1 MRARNGGR
9 SDWRPGLAE
18 PFVYEQT
25 GDDVDLKKRRM
36 RMRKV
41 DKRGISNSVSNYSG
55 DRKSPRFGNDC
66 KFGLSCEE
74 SRMIQISNELP
85 CDTIAE

>member
-1 MRARNGGR
+1 
-9 SDWRPGLAE
+9 
-18 PFVYEQT
+18 
-25 GDDVDLKKRRM
+25 
-36 RMRKV
+36 MRKV

-74 SRMIQISNELP
+74 SRVIQVSNELP
-85 CDTIAE
+85 CDNTIAE